1 MQKYLE
7 KLSKKFYKSPIYNQ
21 NNLLIIV
28 IFLFV
33 VMFANHFFKE
43 VVINV
48 INIFNREGYECKV
61 DIGNGG
67 QKKQCFKQ
75 TLTES
80 KSIIKEAKNGYNMI
94 KNKLSILEKRAKKVH
109 TDATQLQKGSD
120 DMKAMNEN
128 ENKNANDDYIK
139 QENPDW

>member
-7 KLSKKFYKSPIYNQ
+7 KLSNKFYKSPIYNQ
-21 NNLLIIV
+21 NNILIIF

-33 VMFANHFFKE
+33 VLFANHFFKE

-48 INIFNREGYECKV
+48 IKVFNREGYECKV
-61 DIGNGG
+61 DIDNNG

-94 KNKLSILEKRAKKVH
+94 KNKLSMLEKRAKKVH
-109 TDATQLQKGSD
+109 ADATQLQKGSD
-120 DMKAMNEN
+120 DMKLMNEN